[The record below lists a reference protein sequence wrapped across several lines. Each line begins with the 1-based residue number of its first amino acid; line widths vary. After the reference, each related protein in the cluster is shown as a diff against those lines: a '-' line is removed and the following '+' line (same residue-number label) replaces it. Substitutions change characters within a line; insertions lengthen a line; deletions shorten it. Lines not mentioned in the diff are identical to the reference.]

1 MTPPRRRWFAF
12 RLRTLFVL
20 VAAAAIALYWL
31 MLPTV
36 NARQFIS
43 AVNAGKYDVA
53 EQLCAPETDKF
64 PGDWT
69 KHSTF
74 NPRAMMPDLTWA
86 DLIRGVRPFVIAITY
101 GDASGIASC
110 ALECRATRAGIE
122 IVQGVP

>member
-1 MTPPRRRWFAF
+1 MHTPPRRWFAF

-20 VAAAAIALYWL
+20 VALLACALYWF

-43 AVNAGKYDVA
+43 AVNAGRYDVA
-53 EQLCAPETDKF
+53 EHLCVSQTDKF

-74 NPRAMMPDLTWA
+74 NPRAVLLVLTWA
-86 DLIRGVRPFVIAITY
+86 DLVRGVRPFVIGITY
-101 GDASGIASC
+101 GDASGIATC
-110 ALECRATRAGIE
+110 AQECHATRAGIE
-122 IVQGVP
+122 IDQAFP